1 MRINLSRIGGSLLV
15 AAVNVA
21 LAAVAFTLFVFPRFT
36 AIGGL
41 LSLLIM
47 LLLIV
52 DLALVLRDLWGSG
65 TRLRAVFAVVLWL
78 PILFLFLMIL
88 QWEGP
93 LYVAVEHYP
102 PHFQVRGL
110 SMFCG
115 LGIYGPEQEDPEWF
129 GDDIGLIWSIQHN
142 SGPHPFE
149 ADFAYGGVPAGFV
162 QQIPS
167 EKHTPPPLDPN
178 VNYKL
183 AVNRCMGGPQYFT
196 LQSPAITEYKS
207 NPNVC
212 WGNLKV
218 PERNSTVWV
227 RADCNTRQPL
237 PMSDRAKER
246 LKAYRERRI
255 PFY

>member
-1 MRINLSRIGGSLLV
+1 VRIGSMASSLLV
-15 AAVNVA
+15 AVVNVGLAA
-21 LAAVAFTLFVFPRFT
+21 LAFALFMFPRFT
-36 AIGGL
+36 AVGGL
-41 LSLLIM
+41 LFLLT
-47 LLLIV
+47 LLFLILDV
-52 DLALVLRDLWGSG
+52 VLVLRDLWRSG
-65 TRLRAVFAVVLWL
+65 TRIGAVFAVLLWL
-78 PILFLFLMIL
+78 PIFFLFLMIL

-93 LYVAVEHYP
+93 LYVALEHYP

-115 LGIYGPEQEDPEWF
+115 LGIYGPEQENPEWF
-129 GDDIGLIWSIQHN
+129 GDDIGLLWAIQHN

-149 ADFAYGGVPAGFV
+149 ANFAYGEVPAGFV
-162 QQIPS
+162 QQIPL
-167 EKHTPPPLDPN
+167 ERHTPPPLDPN

-183 AVNRCMGGPQYFT
+183 AVGRCMGGPQYFT
-196 LQSPAITEYKS
+196 LHGSAITEYKS
-207 NPNVC
+207 NPNLC

-227 RADCNTRQPL
+227 RADCNTHQPL

-246 LKAYRERRI
+246 LKAYLENRI